1 MPRNTLDI
9 LKLSAVGQEKEIT
22 DCLVEV
28 ELDTSKARD
37 GFFMITETLT
47 RVGVNPK
54 HEGGEPQRVLYQ
66 TCHITQRDG
75 KYYIVHFK
83 HFYMFEGRRN
93 GLCREDILRM
103 NRIIKLLE
111 QWGMIKVKHPEQI
124 TELAELSHI
133 KVVKHSEAANW
144 ELLPKYNVKRA
155 NSAPKPVRRDK

>member
-9 LKLSAVGQEKEIT
+9 LSLSAVDHEDEIL

-28 ELDTSKARD
+28 DLDTSKARD
-37 GFFMITETLT
+37 TFFMITETLT

-54 HEGGEPQRVLYQ
+54 NEGGEPKNVLYQ
-66 TCHITQRDG
+66 TCHITQRGG

-103 NRIIKLLE
+103 NRIIRLLE
-111 QWGMIKVKHPEQI
+111 QWGMIKIKHPEQI
-124 TELAELSHI
+124 TELAQLAHI
-133 KVVKHSEAANW
+133 KVVKHHDAVNW
-144 ELLPKYNVKRA
+144 TLLPKYDVHKGNRQ
-155 NSAPKPVRRDK
+155 SSRRDK